1 MSTGA
6 KAPSPPQA
14 QLVPPNAPMPQPATP
29 RASTS
34 ASASAKSDYSPH
46 SDVAPDTPGSRSR
59 TTPLSLASPSPARKA
74 PSRDI
79 TSPAKTPHRSLTPA
93 RTPGGGILTCT
104 SDADRMDKVEIHT
117 AICTVCDQRNKG
129 HMKRC
134 PGCTWQICE
143 TCREKRESQGRS
155 LTHGSMGTPGGLGS
169 GLGSGKVVRRRLLD
183 MPGSPTP
190 APGRTPARQHDDEQ
204 MMGAGEKGT
213 TKGKG
218 KASATAKPA
227 SKKRIVSSRKSKAI
241 IENDSS
247 GDDFMPDPTSP
258 TSRKRHRTTL
268 HITDTPTAT
277 SARPSRTGPTMS
289 SYVDVGS
296 PSSSPSNESVG
307 NPSPNKDSEQ
317 TGEEQRINPQN
328 VAPPTGRIQELL
340 EAAGVNTPGHWYEQ
354 HFLGRQEPVV
364 TNRVIS
370 IPESV
375 RRMGDKTPRLTAVQK
390 LEARKN
396 EMWFQAQKAQ
406 AEELKVASTVRGF
419 AEAEALK
426 AQNHVPD
433 LNTDEKEE
441 LTSAIKEGA
450 RKWALRAHDG
460 LPPPLQTTVERGL
473 DMRLDHIDTPYTRQ
487 LFDVIRECAS
497 RKLDEFIQD
506 RGTST

>member
-247 GDDFMPDPTSP
+247 GDDFI
-258 TSRKRHRTTL
+258 RAK
-268 HITDTPTAT
+268 
-277 SARPSRTGPTMS
+277 
-289 SYVDVGS
+289 
-296 PSSSPSNESVG
+296 NSV
-307 NPSPNKDSEQ
+307 S
-317 TGEEQRINPQN
+317 TPQN
-328 VAPPTGRIQELL
+328 VAPPHGPVSQEASW
-340 EAAGVNTPGHWYEQ
+340 EGWQGVNTPGHWYEQ

-426 AQNHVPD
+426 AQNHIPD